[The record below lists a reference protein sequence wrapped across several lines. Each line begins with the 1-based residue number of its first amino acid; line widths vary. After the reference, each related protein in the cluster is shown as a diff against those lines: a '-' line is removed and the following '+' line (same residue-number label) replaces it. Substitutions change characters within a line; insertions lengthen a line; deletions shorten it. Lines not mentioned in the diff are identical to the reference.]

1 MEVLLLDLKIKQ
13 KSSNEHIKI
22 LALDQASRCGWCTG
36 KDEYGTWDFSSRK
49 DESSGMKWLR
59 FKAKLKEV
67 VDLLGINLIAYER
80 VAGHHKNALIHS
92 AKMVAI
98 IESFCE
104 EQKIEYRAFSASE
117 VKKFAT
123 GKGNAGKPLM
133 IQAAKVKYGYTGN
146 DDNEADAIHIYHL
159 TKDSLNLK

>member
-1 MEVLLLDLKIKQ
+1 M
-13 KSSNEHIKI
+13 NI
-22 LALDQASRCGWCTG
+22 LALDQASNCGWALSS
-36 KDEYGTWDFSSRK
+36 EIYGTWDFNIRK

-67 VDLLGINLIAYER
+67 HESEKLDLIAYER
-80 VAGHHKNALIHS
+80 PAGQHKSSIIHS

-104 EQKIEYRAFSASE
+104 ENSIDYRAFSASE

-123 GKGNAGKPLM
+123 GNGNAGKPRM
-133 IQAAKVKYGYTGN
+133 IEAAKDKYGYTGS

-159 TKDSLNLK
+159 TKQSLNL

>member
-1 MEVLLLDLKIKQ
+1 M
-13 KSSNEHIKI
+13 NI
-22 LALDQASRCGWCTG
+22 LALDQASNCGWALG
-36 KDEYGTWDFSSRK
+36 SEIYGTWDFNIRK

-67 VDLLGINLIAYER
+67 HESEKLDLIAYER
-80 VAGHHKNALIHS
+80 PAGQHKSSIIHS

-104 EQKIEYRAFSASE
+104 ENNIDYRAFSAAE

-123 GKGNAGKPLM
+123 GNGNAGKPRM
-133 IQAAKVKYGYTGN
+133 IEAARSKYGYTGS

-159 TKDSLNLK
+159 TKQSLNL